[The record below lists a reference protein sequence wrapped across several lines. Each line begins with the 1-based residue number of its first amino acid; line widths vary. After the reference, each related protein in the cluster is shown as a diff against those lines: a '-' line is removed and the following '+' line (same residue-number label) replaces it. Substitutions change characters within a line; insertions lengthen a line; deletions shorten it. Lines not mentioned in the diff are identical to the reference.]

1 MLRSSWS
8 PAAVFLV
15 LLMAAG
21 SVVMWIGVPLGLI
34 YLASRIAD
42 SSAPSL
48 GPYLLVF
55 IGLPVGMALIGK
67 RLPGPRAQPAH
78 RPRGRQAPVGGLA
91 ALDARRPDVHA
102 PRRRAGQGDDHLGHL
117 RRHPVRD
124 LVLRLRGLLAADELT
139 FRGRRPGRRAESRSC
154 T

>member
-8 PAAVFLV
+8 PPAVFLV

-34 YLASRIAD
+34 YLASRVAD

-55 IGLPVGMALIGK
+55 IGLPVGMAVIGK
-67 RLPGPRAQPAH
+67 LLGYLDRAHSRLTGRTEDKRQSAAWL
-78 RPRGRQAPVGGLA
+78 RSMRGERTSTRRGGVLDTVMIVSVVCA
-91 ALDARRPDVHA
+91 AILFAIWFFA
-102 PRRRAGQGDDHLGHL
+102 FAGSSL
-117 RRHPVRD
+117 P
-124 LVLRLRGLLAADELT
+124 T
-139 FRGRRPGRRAESRSC
+139 N
-154 T
+154 